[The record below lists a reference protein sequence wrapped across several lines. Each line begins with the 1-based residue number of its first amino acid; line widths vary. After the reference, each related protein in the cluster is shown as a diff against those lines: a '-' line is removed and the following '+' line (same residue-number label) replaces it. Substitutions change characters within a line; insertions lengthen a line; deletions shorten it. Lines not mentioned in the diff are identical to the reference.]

1 MNNLKGILLV
11 IASMAGF
18 TLEDAFVKELSTTI
32 STGQILIVLGICGA
46 IIFALMATY
55 KGHRIFAR
63 RFWTR
68 ITLARSV
75 METFAA
81 LAFVTSL
88 SLVPLSTVAAVFQA
102 TPLAITMGAALF
114 LKEQVGWR
122 RWAAIIVG
130 FIGVLIIIRPGL
142 GTFDPNVLFVLI
154 AVICVAARDLIT
166 RLVPS
171 DVPSTVI
178 SSQGFA
184 PLALAG
190 AFLMMVQSKSI
201 VSVSTLETYY
211 FIGAVVF
218 GVAGYYAIVA
228 AMRVGDASAV
238 TPFRY
243 TRLLFSLLIGVV
255 VFKERPDLLTLL
267 GAAIIIAT
275 GLYTFLR
282 EQQLAQK
289 STG

>member
-1 MNNLKGILLV
+1 
-11 IASMAGF
+11 
-18 TLEDAFVKELSTTI
+18 
-32 STGQILIVLGICGA
+32 
-46 IIFALMATY
+46 
-55 KGHRIFAR
+55 
-63 RFWTR
+63 
-68 ITLARSV
+68 
-75 METFAA
+75 
-81 LAFVTSL
+81 
-88 SLVPLSTVAAVFQA
+88 
-102 TPLAITMGAALF
+102 MGAALF

-171 DVPSTVI
+171 DIPSTVI

-190 AFLMMVQSKSI
+190 AVLMMVQSKSI
-201 VSVSTLETYY
+201 VSVNTLETYY

>member
-18 TLEDAFVKELSTTI
+18 TLEDAFIKELSTTI
-32 STGQILIVLGICGA
+32 STGQILVIVGISGA
-46 IIFALMATY
+46 VIFALMASY
-55 KGHRIFAR
+55 KGHRIFAK

-68 ITLARSV
+68 ITLARSAT
-75 METFAA
+75 EAFAA
-81 LAFVTSL
+81 IAFVTSL
-88 SLVPLSTVAAVFQA
+88 ALVPLSTVAAVFQA

-114 LKEQVGWR
+114 LGEDVGWR
-122 RWAAIIVG
+122 RWAAIIIG

-142 GTFDPNVLFVLI
+142 GAFNPNVLFVLI

-171 DVPSTVI
+171 DIPSTVV

-184 PLALAG
+184 PVALAG
-190 AFLMMVQSKSI
+190 AILLWVQSKPMTP
-201 VSVSTLETYY
+201 VNTLETYY
-211 FIGAVVF
+211 FIGAVAF

-243 TRLLFSLLIGVV
+243 TRLLFSLLVGVV
-255 VFKERPDLLTLL
+255 IFKERPDLLTLL
-267 GAAIIIAT
+267 GAAIIITT

-282 EQQLAQK
+282 ERRLAKK
-289 STG
+289 SSG

>member
-18 TLEDAFVKELSTTI
+18 TLEDAFIKELSNTV
-32 STGQILIVLGICGA
+32 STAQILIIMGVSGA
-46 IIFALMATY
+46 AVFALMAHY
-55 KGHRIFAR
+55 KGHKIFAR

-68 ITLARSV
+68 ITIARSV
-75 METFAA
+75 TEAFAA

-88 SLVPLSTVAAVFQA
+88 ALVPLSKVAAVFQA

-114 LKEQVGWR
+114 LGEDVGWR
-122 RWAAIIVG
+122 RWAAIVIG

-154 AVICVAARDLIT
+154 AVVCVAARDLIT
-166 RLVPS
+166 RLIPS
-171 DVPSTVI
+171 DVPSTVV

-184 PLALAG
+184 PVALAG
-190 AFLMMVQSKSI
+190 LILLIIQTKSI
-201 VSVSTLETYY
+201 EPINTLETYY
-211 FIGAVVF
+211 FTGAVIF

-243 TRLLFSLLIGVV
+243 TRLLFSLLVGIV
-255 VFKERPDLLTLL
+255 VFNERPDLLTLL
-267 GAAIIIAT
+267 GAAIIITT

-282 EQQLAQK
+282 ERRLAQK
-289 STG
+289 TTG